1 MVNEITEELLEKIRK
16 FPERYRVIEQN
27 PLEHYLDIR
36 GDEVRFEPIVFKKDL
51 ANNPQNK
58 HMVILD
64 TETTGIKTSDEIIEL
79 AFVTITYNVENN
91 CIVSIDKVFD
101 KFREPVNNA
110 ISDSIT
116 KITGITAEMVRG
128 KSLSYD
134 DFKDYLPTDKYLI
147 VAHNASFDRKF
158 VEKTFPELKGKPW
171 ADSLTEVDW
180 LSKGA
185 TKHSLEMLMYNIG
198 LFYNAHRAVN
208 DVLAL
213 LAVLVRTR
221 SLQELDMS
229 ANNATLEIEIAVAFD
244 SKDTVKQYG
253 FRWNNDN
260 KTWKRLY
267 KKLDTWNNDKAVLM
281 KSCNGFKLVSCKVQR
296 ADTRYA

>member
-1 MVNEITEELLEKIRK
+1 MVNEITEELLERIRK
-16 FPERYRVIEQN
+16 NPERYKVVEQN
-27 PLEHYLDIR
+27 PLEHYLEIR

-51 ANNPQNK
+51 INNPNNK

-79 AFVTITYNVENN
+79 AFVTITYNVELN
-91 CIVSIDKVFD
+91 CLVSIDKVFD
-101 KFREPVNNA
+101 KFREPVNNP
-110 ISDSIT
+110 ITDSIT

-128 KSLSYD
+128 KTLSYD
-134 DFKDYLPTDKYLI
+134 DFKEYLPDGKYLI
-147 VAHNASFDRKF
+147 VAHNAGFDRKF
-158 VEKTFPELKGKPW
+158 VEKLFPEMQKKPW

-229 ANNATLEIEIAVAFD
+229 ANNATLEIEVAVAFD

-253 FRWNNDN
+253 FRWNNEN
-260 KTWKRLY
+260 KTWKRIY
-267 KKLDTWNNDKAVLM
+267 KNLETWNNDKAVLS
-281 KSCNGFKLVSCKVQR
+281 KTCNGFKLVNCKIQK